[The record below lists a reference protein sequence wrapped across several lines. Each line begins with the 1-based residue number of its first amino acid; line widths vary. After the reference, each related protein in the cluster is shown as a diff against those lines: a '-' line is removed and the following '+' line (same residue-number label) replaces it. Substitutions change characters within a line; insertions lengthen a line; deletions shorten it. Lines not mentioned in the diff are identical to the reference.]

1 MPADAPAYNGSMTL
15 PMPTLDHVVINARER
30 LDDALA
36 CYRRLGFLL
45 TPRGYHTLG
54 SMNHL
59 AIFGTEYLE
68 LIGLGPGATRS
79 DLLRFPEGLDGLVF
93 GTEDSLGVHRA
104 LAAAGVPV
112 AEPSEFSRPVELP
125 DGKADAAFRTV
136 RLLPEAAPYGR
147 LYFCHHFTR
156 HLVWRDEW
164 RRHPNGV
171 IGVARAVICAA
182 DPAAAAPLYRTM
194 FGPDAVRVTAEG
206 CSVLVGLSRFDIVT
220 PRVLAGW
227 FGDAAPDPQGRRD
240 YMAGLT
246 LRCADPARAAGVLQA
261 AGVALTRNA
270 DRLIVPAREAFGAT
284 LEFAA

>member
-1 MPADAPAYNGSMTL
+1 MVL
-15 PMPTLDHVVINARER
+15 PMPTLDHVVINARGR

-36 CYRRLGFLL
+36 CYGRLGFQL

-68 LIGLGPGATRS
+68 LIGIGPGAART

-104 LAAAGVPV
+104 LQAAGVPV
-112 AEPSEFSRPVELP
+112 AEPTEFSRPVELP
-125 DGKADAAFRTV
+125 AGKQDAAFRTV

-171 IGVARAVICAA
+171 IGVVRAVICAA
-182 DPAAAAPLYRTM
+182 DPAAAASLYRTM
-194 FGPDAVRVTAEG
+194 FGADTVRATADG
-206 CSVLVGLSRFDIVT
+206 CSVVIGLSRFDIVT
-220 PRVLAGW
+220 PRALAAT

-246 LRCADPARAAGVLQA
+246 LRCTDLGRTASVLAAAGV
-261 AGVALTRNA
+261 VATRAA
-270 DRLIVPAREAFGAT
+270 DRLIVPAAAAFGAT
-284 LEFAA
+284 LEFVP

>member
-1 MPADAPAYNGSMTL
+1 MTL

-36 CYRRLGFLL
+36 CYQRLGFLL

-68 LIGLGPGATRS
+68 LIGVGPGAART
-79 DLLRFPEGLDGLVF
+79 DLLRFPAGLDGLVF
-93 GTEDSLGVHRA
+93 GTDDSLGVHGA
-104 LAAAGVPV
+104 LKAAGVPV
-112 AEPSEFSRPVELP
+112 AEPTEFSRPVALP
-125 DGKADAAFRTV
+125 QGSEDAKFRTV
-136 RLLPEAAPYGR
+136 RLSPDAVPYGR

-171 IGVARAVICAA
+171 IGVVRAVICAA
-182 DPAAAAPLYRTM
+182 DPAGAATLYRTM
-194 FGPDAVRVTAEG
+194 FGPAAVRTTGDG
-206 CSVLVGLSRFDIVT
+206 CSVLIGLSRFDIVT
-220 PRVLAGW
+220 PHALAAG
-227 FGDAAPDPQGRRD
+227 FGAAAPDPQGRRD

-246 LRCADPARAAGVLQA
+246 LRTADLERTAAMLA
-261 AGVALTRNA
+261 SAGVAATRAA
-270 DRLIVPAREAFGAT
+270 DRLIVPAVDAFGAT
-284 LEFAA
+284 LEFVA

>member
-1 MPADAPAYNGSMTL
+1 MSL

-36 CYRRLGFLL
+36 CYQRLGFLL

-68 LIGLGPGATRS
+68 LIGVAPGAART
-79 DLLRFPEGLDGLVF
+79 DLLRFPAGLDGLVF
-93 GTEDSLGVHRA
+93 GTEDSHGVHAA
-104 LAAAGVPV
+104 LQAAGVPV
-112 AEPSEFSRPVELP
+112 AEPTEFSRPVALP
-125 DGKADAAFRTV
+125 TGSEDAKFRTV
-136 RLLPEAAPYGR
+136 RLSPDAASYGR

-171 IGVARAVICAA
+171 IGVVRAVICAA
-182 DPAAAAPLYRTM
+182 DPAAAATLYRTM
-194 FGPDAVRVTAEG
+194 FGPASVRATADG
-206 CSVLVGLSRFDIVT
+206 CSVLIGLSRFDIVT
-220 PRVLAGW
+220 PRTLAAWYGA
-227 FGDAAPDPQGRRD
+227 AAPDPQGRRD

-246 LRCADPARAAGVLQA
+246 LRTADLERAAGVLA
-261 AGVALTRNA
+261 SAGVATTRAA
-270 DRLIVPAREAFGAT
+270 DRLVVPATDAFGAT
-284 LEFAA
+284 LEFVA